1 MENKNEKGFN
11 VKIYGIDYFLIFKD
25 NGLYF
30 KRKKDKNGDLF
41 IPFEE
46 INYWDGICLNDKF
59 FLKFRFRTLL
69 KTYIILGILF
79 LITSPKPN
87 LAVFGLYLFFFLI
100 VSMMFYIKINYVTI
114 FADFEKIPV
123 KLGSNKKVCYLLRI
137 LEQNCEKLSFKQK
150 LAFGTKFRIKQM
162 KNFREDL
169 KKEIKN
175 IENEI
180 KEEGKS

>member
-1 MENKNEKGFN
+1 
-11 VKIYGIDYFLIFKD
+11 
-25 NGLYF
+25 
-30 KRKKDKNGDLF
+30 
-41 IPFEE
+41 
-46 INYWDGICLNDKF
+46 
-59 FLKFRFRTLL
+59 
-69 KTYIILGILF
+69 
-79 LITSPKPN
+79 
-87 LAVFGLYLFFFLI
+87 
-100 VSMMFYIKINYVTI
+100 MMFYIKINYVTI